1 MLKIDTHHHFWNLTE
16 VEYPW
21 LTPAA
26 GIIYNLFDPAQLEP
40 QVKAAGIDK
49 TVIVQSADNYE
60 DTASMLIHSDYHD
73 WIGGVVGWVNLLK
86 PDEADKRLSMY
97 KKHPKFRGIRHL
109 IHGETDGDWIIQP
122 VVIESLNILARHGLT
137 FDLVAVFPNHLKHT
151 PKLVEKVPNLKIV
164 IDHLA
169 KPPVGQTTSLWF
181 EQMRD
186 AAHLSNVYAKM
197 SGLFDKAEWTI
208 ADIKPYTDFIIEQFG
223 ANRVMFGS
231 DWPVSINNGVSTYA
245 SVWENS
251 HHLVAALSQ
260 AEQDAIFGGTAME
273 FYRLS

>member
-21 LTPAA
+21 LKPEH
-26 GIIYNLFDPAQLEP
+26 GIIYGLFDPAKLEP

-49 TVIVQSADNYE
+49 TVIVQSADSYE
-60 DTASMLIHSDYHD
+60 DTASMLVTSDHYD
-73 WIGGVVGWVNLLK
+73 WIGGVVGWANLLK
-86 PDEADKRLSMY
+86 PDEVNQRMEMY

-109 IHGETDGDWIIQP
+109 IHGEENPDWIIQDK
-122 VVIESLNILARHGLT
+122 VIESLKVLAHHGMT
-137 FDLVAVFPNHLKHT
+137 YDVVAVFPNHLKHVPT
-151 PKLVEKVPNLKIV
+151 LAERVPNLKMV

-169 KPPVGQTTSLWF
+169 KPPVGHSTSLWF
-181 EQMRD
+181 EQMG
-186 AAHLSNVYAKM
+186 AAAQSTNVYAKM
-197 SGLFDKAEWTI
+197 SGLFDNASWTV
-208 ADIKPYTDFIIEQFG
+208 ADLKPYTDFVIERFG

-245 SVWENS
+245 TVWENS
-251 HHLVAALSQ
+251 KNLIAGLSKD
-260 AEQDAIFGGTAME
+260 AQDMILGGTAME

>member
-16 VEYPW
+16 VDYPW

-26 GIIYNLFDPAQLEP
+26 GIIYGLYDPAMLEP
-40 QVKAAGIDK
+40 QVKAAGVDK
-49 TVIVQSADNYE
+49 TVIVQSADNYA
-60 DTASMLIHSDYHD
+60 DTASMLVHSDYHD
-73 WIGGVVGWVNLLK
+73 WIGGVVGWVNLLD
-86 PDEADKRLSMY
+86 PEEADKRLDAF

-109 IHGETDGDWIIQP
+109 IHGESDGDWIVQD
-122 VVIESLNILARHGLT
+122 VVIESLNILAKHGLT
-137 FDLVAVFPNHLKHT
+137 YDVVPVFPNHLKHVPT
-151 PKLVEKVPNLKIV
+151 LAERVPNLKMV

-181 EQMRD
+181 EQMQ
-186 AAHLSNVYAKM
+186 AAAQSPNVYAKM

-223 ANRVMFGS
+223 VNRIMFGS

-245 SVWENS
+245 SVWDNS
-251 HHLVAALSQ
+251 HKLVAGLSQ